1 MAKTL
6 RLLTTAALIAAGI
19 MPAHAWDSLKRQN
32 VGDASDCARA
42 EILSSISSRFDH
54 QVRHVPHLPQ
64 VGIEGFHRIHQHR
77 YVPAG
82 KRNATDISRRY
93 CMATAAL
100 SDGRHR
106 SVWYMIEYGMGFA
119 GAFGDGVQFC
129 VAGFDRWKVYN
140 AGCRVVR

>member
-1 MAKTL
+1 MAKTF
-6 RLLTTAALIAAGI
+6 RLLTAAALLAASA
-19 MPAHAWDSLKRQN
+19 MPAHSWDALKRQH
-32 VGDASDCARA
+32 VGDPSDCAR
-42 EILSSISSRFDH
+42 ESVLSSISARFDH

-64 VGIEGFHRIHQHR
+64 VSIEGFDRIHQHR
-77 YVPAG
+77 YVEAG

-93 CMATAAL
+93 CMATATL
-100 SDGRHR
+100 SDGRRR

-140 AGCRVVR
+140 AWCRVVR